1 MTLFL
6 FYYSLLFLLYLQENA
21 YFALVRFATKWI
33 LQDGPFRG
41 YQVTRVFFPSSI
53 PCLHINFSVYIP
65 KVALM
70 NVEPYVSLT
79 HMLPTNCV
87 TNSTFVGIVTSY
99 NLCR

>member
-53 PCLHINFSVYIP
+53 PCLHVNFSVYIR
-65 KVALM
+65 KVTLM
-70 NVEPYVSLT
+70 KVERYVSLT
-79 HMLPTNCV
+79 
-87 TNSTFVGIVTSY
+87 
-99 NLCR
+99 